1 MRAYIIT
8 NWSSYPNYVHESVLK
23 YDREAF
29 DICASSLFSCKLEP
43 YNEGYSQD
51 FDKLS
56 FIIKTDEPATNFG
69 IINDIGRWW
78 TWKDIENDAIVVFTE
93 DSLFKMDNWLKFNK
107 VPYIDIVNGLNKEE
121 KSIWHKFWED
131 YLEV

>member
-1 MRAYIIT
+1 MLAYIIT
-8 NWSSYPNYVHESVLK
+8 NWSSYPSYVHDSVLK

-29 DICASSLFSCKLEP
+29 DVCASSLFSCELEP
-43 YNEGYSQD
+43 YNEGYSRD
-51 FDKLS
+51 FDGLS

-78 TWKDIENDAIVVFTE
+78 VWKDTENDAIVVFTE

-107 VPYIDIVNGLNKEE
+107 VPYTDIVNSLNNQEQK
-121 KSIWHKFWED
+121 IWDNFMDD
-131 YLEV
+131 YMEV